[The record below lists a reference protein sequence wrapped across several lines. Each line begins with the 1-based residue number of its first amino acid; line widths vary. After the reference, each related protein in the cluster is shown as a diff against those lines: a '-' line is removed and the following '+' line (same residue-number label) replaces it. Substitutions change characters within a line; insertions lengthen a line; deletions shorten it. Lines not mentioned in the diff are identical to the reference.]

1 MALLY
6 RAPEHA
12 QNTVSVSRHSAEPEV
27 RRLECR
33 DCISPG
39 LVPVGLGALGRL
51 RESRVGFIS
60 MVRRGRETEMR
71 EPETR
76 ERRAARFD
84 DIL

>member
-60 MVRRGRETEMR
+60 MVRRGREMADAR
-71 EPETR
+71 TR